1 MIFDFTVIQKKELN
15 IFGSRNALKKDFEE
29 LIDIVKSGK
38 VNLEKIVTD
47 TYRFEDAGE
56 HLKNLINMPE
66 AN

>member
-1 MIFDFTVIQKKELN
+1 ELN

-47 TYRFEDAGE
+47 TYRFEDAGRAFE
-56 HLKNLINMPE
+56 EFDKHAGSKLKVLVE
-66 AN
+66 F